1 MVRLEIFYAPR
12 LLFVVH
18 PCVPVKARSADGA
31 RFSTVKGA
39 PGRCPNPRS
48 DDCFLYLSIDPDSHS
63 VACGRTKRFFRVYC
77 KFSLPPLVDFS
88 RVEGDR
94 VSSQGC
100 GCGYIYKN
108 TTWQRGFRQLQSM
121 YVARLPKRPAFLHFF
136 GTLRA
141 SKCSSSHHCHLSTL
155 SIYHSRLG
163 TDRQDEDEDQ
173 QIRYVI
179 NRLVQKLFRDYRH
192 NRIQDYTEQKQ
203 KDGNK

>member
-1 MVRLEIFYAPR
+1 MASCIFQ
-12 LLFVVH
+12 
-18 PCVPVKARSADGA
+18 
-31 RFSTVKGA
+31 
-39 PGRCPNPRS
+39 
-48 DDCFLYLSIDPDSHS
+48 SILIPDSHS

-77 KFSLPPLVDFS
+77 KFSLPPLVYFS

-94 VSSQGC
+94 GSSQGC

-108 TTWQRGFRQLQSM
+108 MMWQRGFRQLQSM

-192 NRIQDYTEQKQ
+192 NRYKTTPSRNRKTEINDEAITIVRGITQSVYAEDLAKVRRKSKKQ
-203 KDGNK
+203 KYT